1 MKNVIKYTLAATALS
16 VLTACGG
23 GGGSSAPTPPPPPP
37 PIAAAQGVFAGTLVG
52 STNNAFNLLVLENGD
67 FWTLYGK
74 QLPTVFG
81 VAGIVQGTGTS
92 SNGSFTSSNAK
103 DFGLVPAINATV
115 SATYDPTVQTISG
128 TLSSNVGNVTFSG
141 GPLTNSTY
149 NYATPAMLSSI
160 TGAWTTTSTSGENIS
175 INVAASGAF
184 TAIASSGCGFSGTV
198 TPRASGKNV
207 FNTSMVFGPAPCGL
221 PGQTASG
228 IAIVYPLTTGRTQ
241 VIFAQVD
248 ATRSFGSAAFGVR

>member
-1 MKNVIKYTLAATALS
+1 MKNFIKYTVALTALS

-23 GGGSSAPTPPPPPP
+23 GGDSSAPTPT
-37 PIAAAQGVFAGTLVG
+37 PIPTISAAEGVFVGTIAG

-67 FWTLYGK
+67 FWTLYGR
-74 QLPTVFG
+74 QSPTAFE

-92 SNGSFTSSNAK
+92 NNGSFTSSNAK
-103 DFGLVPAINATV
+103 DFGFLPAINTTV
-115 SATYDPTVQTISG
+115 SATYNPTAQTITG
-128 TLSSNVGNVTFSG
+128 TLSSNAGNVTFNG

-149 NYATPAMLSSI
+149 NYAAPATLSSI
-160 TGAWTTTSTSGENIS
+160 TGAWTTTSTSGEEVF
-175 INVAASGAF
+175 INVATTGAF
-184 TAIASSGCGFSGTV
+184 NAIGASGCGFSGTV

-207 FNTSMVFGPAPCGL
+207 FNTSMTFGPAPCGL

-228 IAIVYPLTTGRTQ
+228 IAIVYPLTTGKTQ

>member
-1 MKNVIKYTLAATALS
+1 MAAITFS

-23 GGGSSAPTPPPPPP
+23 GGGGGDSSTPTPTPTPIPT
-37 PIAAAQGVFAGTLVG
+37 IAAAEGVFVGTIAG

-67 FWTLYGK
+67 FWTLYGR
-74 QLPTVFG
+74 QLPTAFR
-81 VAGIVQGTGTS
+81 VAGIVQGAGTS

-103 DFGLVPAINATV
+103 DFGLVPAINTTV
-115 SATYDPTVQTISG
+115 SATYNPTAQTISG
-128 TLSSNVGNVTFSG
+128 TLSSTVGNVTFTG

-149 NYATPAMLSSI
+149 NYATPATLSSI
-160 TGAWTTTSTSGENIS
+160 TGAWTTTSTSGENVA

-184 TAIASSGCGFSGTV
+184 TAIGSSGCGFSGTV

-207 FNTSMVFGPAPCGL
+207 FNTSMTFGPAPCGL

-228 IAIVYPLTTGRTQ
+228 IAIVYPLTTGITQ